1 MAVLAKDADPE
12 VRDRFDALRLTLA
25 AIIQLQS
32 AVDSAVQATPALARY
47 YLRLAW
53 LFHEVENL
61 PDQEEAKAKTDSLI
75 GQLKKVWSTVPE
87 NQDAALRMAIGLY
100 ELSLTES
107 RVLADELDSVK
118 VYLLVARLKAKLGDL
133 AQARNSWNK
142 GRELARKFE
151 LRRQQEKP
159 NSQDLRIKSENM
171 KNSVKEVADLLTNLD
186 VAADPA
192 LGEENKA
199 REIIDGYY
207 GTDRKE
213 LRRMLADEGIDRE
226 VIDNLVPLKKGGL
239 RGLFHKS

>member
-118 VYLLVARLKAKLGDL
+118 VYLLVARLKAKLGGPGPGQELLEQGPGAGPQVRAEAPAGKTQLPGPADQEREHEEL
-133 AQARNSWNK
+133 GQGG
-142 GRELARKFE
+142 GRSAHQSGRG
-151 LRRQQEKP
+151 RGPGPGR
-159 NSQDLRIKSENM
+159 
-171 KNSVKEVADLLTNLD
+171 
-186 VAADPA
+186 
-192 LGEENKA
+192 GEQGP
-199 REIIDGYY
+199 EIIDGYY

-239 RGLFHKS
+239 RGLLHKS